1 VNERRRVAPVIFPP
15 GTLWQ
20 SIIRTTEHALRSG
33 ALVPLSTSERF
44 IEDSGVRFVVR
55 VWEGLRRKKEAQQQE
70 AAGLSGKPVN
80 PFLPPDPD
88 LTVAEVSDTHLAL
101 LNKFNVV
108 EHHLLIVTK
117 RFEDQDTLLTVD
129 DIKALWTSLAEYN
142 SLGFYNGG
150 REAGAS
156 QQHKHLQVVPLPLA
170 SKGPRIPLEP
180 LFTAAPRTGITTLPA
195 LPFNHVFVRLDTEL
209 TASSAD
215 APLVIHGLYAGLLR
229 ALGMQTP
236 DPGLLSLA
244 SAPYCLLLTREWML
258 LVPRSREHF
267 EDISLNSLAFAGS
280 LFVQN
285 EAQFRRLESFGPM
298 NALKSV
304 TLPPRPSPANIPL
317 RT

>member
-1 VNERRRVAPVIFPP
+1 VIFPP

-20 SIIRTTEHALRSG
+20 NIIRTTEHALKTG
-33 ALVPLSTSERF
+33 ALVPISTHERF

-55 VWEGLRRKKEAQQQE
+55 VLDGLRRKKEAKQEQE
-70 AAGLSGKPVN
+70 AAVLSGKPVN

-88 LTVAEVSDTHLAL
+88 LTVAEVTDTHLAL

-117 RFEDQDTLLTVD
+117 RFEDQDTLLTVN
-129 DIKALWTSLAEYN
+129 DIKALWTCMAEYN

-180 LFTAAPRTGITTLPA
+180 IFTGAPRIGITALPA
-195 LPFNHVFVRLDTEL
+195 LPFIHAFVRFDTEM
-209 TASSAD
+209 TGSSAD
-215 APLVIHGLYAGLLR
+215 AALVIHGLYTVLLR
-229 ALGMQTP
+229 SLGMQTP
-236 DPGLLSLA
+236 DPGRLALA
-244 SAPYCLLLTREWML
+244 SAPYCLLLTRDWML

-280 LFVQN
+280 LFVQS
-285 EAQFRRLESFGPM
+285 EAQFERLVSCGPM

-304 TLPPRPSPANIPL
+304 TLPFRPAQA
-317 RT
+317 T

>member
-1 VNERRRVAPVIFPP
+1 MTFPP

-55 VWEGLRRKKEAQQQE
+55 VLDGLRRKKEAKREQE
-70 AAGLSGKPVN
+70 AAVLSGKPVN
-80 PFLPPDPD
+80 PFLPPEPG
-88 LTVAEVSDTHLAL
+88 LTVAEVSDTHRAL

-108 EHHLLIVTK
+108 EHHLLVVTK
-117 RFEDQDTLLTVD
+117 RFEDQDTLLTAGD
-129 DIKALWTSLAEYN
+129 LKALWTCMAEYN

-170 SKGPRIPLEP
+170 SEGPPVPLEP
-180 LFTAAPRTGITTLPA
+180 LFASAPRAGTTTLPA
-195 LPFNHVFVRLDTEL
+195 LPFTHAFVRLEKGL
-209 TASSAD
+209 TGPDAARMLHGRYAD
-215 APLVIHGLYAGLLR
+215 LLR
-229 ALGMQTP
+229 SVGLQPP
-236 DPGLLSLA
+236 DPGRPALR

-280 LFVQN
+280 FFVQS
-285 EAQFRRLESFGPM
+285 EAQFERLKTFGLM
-298 NALKSV
+298 NALRSV
-304 TLPPRPSPANIPL
+304 AKTAGAGA
-317 RT
+317 

>member
-1 VNERRRVAPVIFPP
+1 MTFPP

-55 VWEGLRRKKEAQQQE
+55 VLDGLRRKKEAKREQE
-70 AAGLSGKPVN
+70 AAVLSGKPVN
-80 PFLPPDPD
+80 PFLPPEPG
-88 LTVAEVSDTHLAL
+88 LTVAEVSDTHRAL

-108 EHHLLIVTK
+108 EHHLLVVTK
-117 RFEDQDTLLTVD
+117 RFEDQDTLLTAGD
-129 DIKALWTSLAEYN
+129 LKALWTCMAEYN

-156 QQHKHLQVVPLPLA
+156 QRHKHLQVVPLPLA
-170 SKGPRIPLEP
+170 SEGPPVPLEP
-180 LFTAAPRTGITTLPA
+180 LFASAPRAGTTTLPA
-195 LPFNHVFVRLDTEL
+195 LPFTHAFVRLEKGL
-209 TASSAD
+209 TGPDAARMLHGRYAD
-215 APLVIHGLYAGLLR
+215 LLR
-229 ALGMQTP
+229 SVGLQPP
-236 DPGLLSLA
+236 DPGRPALR

-280 LFVQN
+280 FFVQS
-285 EAQFRRLESFGPM
+285 EAQFERLKTFGLM
-298 NALKSV
+298 NALRSV
-304 TLPPRPSPANIPL
+304 AKTAGAGA
-317 RT
+317 

>member
-1 VNERRRVAPVIFPP
+1 MIFPP
-15 GTLWQ
+15 GTLWKN
-20 SIIRTTEHALRSG
+20 IIRTTERALKTG
-33 ALVPLSTSERF
+33 ALVPISTNERF

-55 VWEGLRRKKEAQQQE
+55 VLDGLRRKKEAKQEQE
-70 AAGLSGKPVN
+70 AAVLSGKPVN

-88 LTVAEVSDTHLAL
+88 LTVAEVTDTHLAL

-117 RFEDQDTLLTVD
+117 RFEDQDTLLTVSD
-129 DIKALWTSLAEYN
+129 LKALWTCMAEYN

-170 SKGPRIPLEP
+170 SQGPRIPLEP
-180 LFTAAPRTGITTLPA
+180 LFTGAPRTGITA
-195 LPFNHVFVRLDTEL
+195 LPSLPFANAFVRLDTEM
-209 TASSAD
+209 TGSPAD
-215 APLVIHGLYAGLLR
+215 AAGVVSHGLYADLLR
-229 ALGMQTP
+229 SLGMRAP
-236 DPGLLSLA
+236 DPSRPSFR

-280 LFVQN
+280 LFVQS
-285 EAQFRRLESFGPM
+285 EAQFERLEASGPM
-298 NALKSV
+298 NALRSV
-304 TLPPRPSPANIPL
+304 TKAAGTDP
-317 RT
+317 